1 MFAVT
6 AAQMREI
13 DRTGCALVG
22 GIRLMERAAE
32 ALCAEILSRYGRSA
46 AVSAVCGGGNNGGDG
61 LYAAVLLKE
70 AGCRV
75 QICLCGE
82 PRTEDAKEMYSRAKA
97 AGIPFSEE
105 LGRPDVIVD
114 ALVGTG
120 FHGTLRERAA
130 YWVDRINESGA
141 AVVAA
146 DCPTGINSDDGSCEK
161 AVCAEVTV
169 TFHRPKPGL
178 YSYPGR
184 ALCGEIVVAD
194 IGMPGEAEQNIRFET
209 EIAGRDSALMM
220 LPPRR
225 ADSNK
230 GNFGTAVIA
239 GGSQGMC
246 GSITLAAAGALRAGA
261 GKALVAAPEETLP
274 VLAVKLT
281 EAMQTPLR
289 TAEEL
294 LSLPASVLALGC
306 GLRTGEWQRELVVE
320 VIERAKVPLIL
331 DADAL
336 NCIAAA
342 PEVFKRAKA
351 PVLLT
356 PHPGEMAR
364 LCGITAE
371 EVQRNRFALAKEF
384 AARYGVTVLL
394 KGAGSITAAPDGR
407 ACLNTSGGP
416 ALAKGGSGDLL
427 CGMAAGF
434 AAQGMPLFT
443 SAARAAYYHGLAG
456 DRVAQRYGSYAVLA
470 TDVAAELPC
479 VLRAAEME
487 WTV

>member
-1 MFAVT
+1 
-6 AAQMREI
+6 MREI
-13 DRTGCALVG
+13 DRVGCALVG
-22 GIRLMERAAE
+22 GVRLMERAAE
-32 ALCAEILSRYGRSA
+32 ALCREILSRYGSDIS
-46 AVSAVCGGGNNGGDG
+46 VTAVCGGGNNGGDG
-61 LYAAVLLKE
+61 LCAAVLLKE

-75 QICLCGE
+75 KICLAGE
-82 PRTEDAKEMYSRAKA
+82 PKTADAREMFSRVEA
-97 AGIPFSEE
+97 AEIPCSEE
-105 LGRPDVIVD
+105 LGRPDVIID

-120 FHGTLRERAA
+120 FRGALREDAA
-130 YWVDRINESGA
+130 RRVDEINKSGA

-146 DCPTGINSDDGSCEK
+146 DCPTGMNSDDGSYQK
-161 AVCAEVTV
+161 AVRAAVTV

-194 IGMPGEAEQNIRFET
+194 IGMPGQAEEKIRFAAEIAEQ
-209 EIAGRDSALMM
+209 DSELMT
-220 LPPRR
+220 LSPRP

-230 GNFGTAVIA
+230 GNFGTAVVA

-261 GKALVAAPEETLP
+261 GKVLVAAPEETLP

-281 EAMQTPLR
+281 EAMQAPLR

-294 LSLPASVLALGC
+294 LSLPASALALGC
-306 GLRTGEWQRELVVE
+306 GLRTGERQRQLVSEVVE
-320 VIERAKVPLIL
+320 RAEVPLIL

-336 NCIAAA
+336 NCIAEM
-342 PEVFKRAKA
+342 PEILKRAKA

-364 LCGITAE
+364 LCGVTAA
-371 EVQRNRFALAKEF
+371 EVQQNRLVIARDFAG
-384 AARYGVTVLL
+384 RYGVTVLL

-407 ACLNTSGGP
+407 VCLNTSGGP

-434 AAQGMPLFT
+434 AAQGMPLFEA
-443 SAARAAYYHGLAG
+443 AARAAYYHGLAG
-456 DRVAQRYGSYAVLA
+456 DRVALRYGSYAVLA
-470 TDVAAELPC
+470 TDVAAELPH
-479 VLRAAEME
+479 VLRAAERK
-487 WTV
+487 